1 MATGPEPP
9 QQTSLCIARACA
21 GDAPSCSQVVE
32 RITPL
37 LLAQARARLRTKVR
51 GIDAEDLVQEAWAQA
66 LPQLKD
72 LVPRDGKWTP
82 MLLKFLSVIVLR
94 RLNDHLR
101 TALRRRGGQIG
112 RGGTEHSH
120 ADPLQGAPAE
130 ISGIV
135 TRLARSQQR
144 CAVQS
149 ALDELPED
157 ERQVVLL
164 RGIEQQSNKEVARLL
179 GIDDSSVTR
188 RYQKALERLRKR
200 LAGSVFE
207 ELE

>member
-1 MATGPEPP
+1 
-9 QQTSLCIARACA
+9 
-21 GDAPSCSQVVE
+21 VE

-37 LLAQARARLRTKVR
+37 LLAQARSRLSAKVR
-51 GIDAEDLVQEAWAQA
+51 GIEAEDLVQEAWAQA
-66 LPQLKD
+66 LPQLKGMT
-72 LVPRDGKWTP
+72 PRDGKWTP

-101 TALRRRGGQIG
+101 AALRRRGGELG
-112 RGGTEHSH
+112 RGGTDQSH
-120 ADPLQGAPAE
+120 ADPLLAAPAE
-130 ISGIV
+130 VTGIV
-135 TRLARSQQR
+135 TRLARAQQR
-144 CAVQS
+144 CAVQA

-164 RGIEQQSNKEVARLL
+164 RGIEQQPNREVARLL

-188 RYQKALERLRKR
+188 RYQKALERLRQR